1 MPAQIERDIVTLAK
15 ESELEHKNIDDL
27 VRERDLL
34 NTNLR
39 RTQKAVVK
47 FEASRTSHRGWA
59 HPFRICTGTGLIPA
73 HICTRTGLTPAHIC
87 TGTQVQVSS
96 VRSAHLGLSDSARG
110 ATLP

>member
-27 VRERDLL
+27 LRERDLL

-59 HPFRICTGTGLIPA
+59 HPRPHLHRDWARPRP
-73 HICTRTGLTPAHIC
+73 HLH
-87 TGTQVQVSS
+87 QDSS
-96 VRSAHLGLSDSARG
+96 AG
-110 ATLP
+110 